1 MRAFVNEL
9 ALAEACAAA
18 HPPHAPLEAL
28 IKARLRHPVLVKG
41 LYCARGMPNT
51 EIWPGVRLA
60 QVGWRLPHDKR
71 SLLFQWVSKNGPF
84 IEDDRQAADDD
95 LFLFDGEDVTDLGLG
110 EAARRILAERPSA
123 ALSPIQNPASRFV
136 ADPLWV
142 VHGLEEEPIGHV
154 PVANFRETNA
164 LADALR
170 AARPEPEP
178 TTWSELLAEARGRF
192 DRLHIGSY
200 CDGVLARHPYH
211 PPGGR
216 RILDLLGVL
225 QRLTAEMDDDGRL
238 STAGEELRNTYFVG
252 KRSWFSDESE
262 TRKRS
267 PETFTFPDP
276 GGDGTLVCFWHGK
289 VSTQAFRIHFE
300 WPVSPP
306 VRRLR
311 IVYIGPHL

>member
-28 IKARLRHPVLVKG
+28 IETRWRHPVLVKG
-41 LYCARGMPNT
+41 LYCASGMPNT
-51 EIWPGVRLA
+51 EIRPGVRLA
-60 QVGWRLPHDKR
+60 QVGRQLPRDKR
-71 SLLFQWVSKNGPF
+71 ELLFQWVSKNGPF

-110 EAARRILAERPSA
+110 EAARRTLAERLSA
-123 ALSPIQNPASRFV
+123 ALSPIQNPASRFA

-170 AARPEPEP
+170 AARPELA
-178 TTWSELLAEARGRF
+178 TWPELLAEARGRF

-200 CDGVLARHPYH
+200 CDGILAPHPYSS
-211 PPGGR
+211 PGGR

-225 QRLTAEMDDDGRL
+225 QRLMTEMGDDGRL
-238 STAGEELRNTYFVG
+238 SEDGEELRNRFFVG
-252 KRSWFSDESE
+252 ERSWFSDESK

-276 GGDGTLVCFWHGK
+276 DGDGTLVCFWHGK
-289 VSTQAFRIHFE
+289 VSTRAFRIHFE

-306 VRRLR
+306 VQRLR
-311 IVYIGPHL
+311 VVYIGPHL